1 MVYLFLLQDQV
12 PLQQREQQQL
22 EWTAYLLAR
31 APATLLDELEHCF
44 RQWLLQHSEE
54 IQQDDS
60 ATALLTNLLQT
71 LGWFE
76 FAFVQQPLQK
86 AVAFRIQ
93 QIARDLIQGDYET
106 PNLLQ
111 VLLSEC
117 QQAIPST
124 LQQINLEEN
133 VRSLFGQVRLEELFE
148 MVADYPDSKP
158 AVQDLQTLCLSS
170 PRFAQQL
177 TQSLKQTLIRRLCH
191 PGAETTQIM
200 QMYIHTIHCLRVW
213 GLSSAAVTTPVRT
226 YLREQRSDTV
236 RCIITS
242 LTTGDLYEE
251 LRKPQALEHMVED
264 EDDEEEPPTM
274 EWQPKPSIFHPVAGH
289 DSEDILALLVS
300 IYGSKEVFVNEY
312 RLMLADKLLNQ
323 MDYQTDSSVHTL
335 ELLKLRFGEQSMR
348 HCEVMVKDIDDSKRT
363 NAQIKEELRDSV
375 VDSVIVSHIFWPKLQ
390 KERLQHHP
398 RLQTPLD
405 EYNRVFS
412 RLKNPRQLVW
422 FSQLGTVDIELDVL
436 DKGGE
441 IVLKKFS
448 CTPLQVTLLLHFED
462 QSIWKLSDLSNET
475 SVPENVLQKR
485 LSYWIGH
492 RIIRHTDADTYE
504 IVLPTEHHHHEN
516 AETPE
521 DHHMHSDEGNSSAV
535 SLTAH
540 EDEEMQVFESYVVGM
555 LTNMGSLPLARI
567 HQMLKM
573 FVTGSEVV
581 VKDPTPQQLAQF
593 LQKLVAQNKLECG
606 PDGMYK
612 LYGK

>member
-1 MVYLFLLQDQV
+1 MQ
-12 PLQQREQQQL
+12 E
-22 EWTAYLLAR
+22 
-31 APATLLDELEHCF
+31 
-44 RQWLLQHSEE
+44 
-54 IQQDDS
+54 DDS
-60 ATALLTNLLQT
+60 ATAPLTSLLQT
-71 LGWFE
+71 LGWFD
-76 FAFVQQPLQK
+76 FAFVQKPLQK

-133 VRSLFGQVRLEELFE
+133 VRSVFGQVRLDELFE
-148 MVADYPDSKP
+148 MVADYPDSQP
-158 AVQDLQTLCLSS
+158 AVQDLQTLCRSS

-177 TQSLKQTLIRRLCH
+177 THSLKQTLIRRLCH

-251 LRKPQALEHMVED
+251 LRKPQPLEHMVED

-289 DSEDILALLVS
+289 DSEDILALLIS

-422 FSQLGTVDIELDVL
+422 FSQLGTVDIELDVF

-441 IVLKKFS
+441 IVTKNFS
-448 CTPLQVTLLLHFED
+448 CPPLQVTLLLHFED
-462 QSIWKLSDLSNET
+462 QPIWKLSDLSNET
-475 SVPENVLQKR
+475 GVPENLLQKR
-485 LSYWIGH
+485 LSYWVGH
-492 RIIRHTDADTYE
+492 RIIRHTDADIYE
-504 IVLPTEHHHHEN
+504 LVLPTEHHHHEN
-516 AETPE
+516 TETAE
-521 DHHMHSDEGNSSAV
+521 DHHMHADEGNSSAV

>member
-1 MVYLFLLQDQV
+1 MHTCIQQEQV
-12 PLQQREQQQL
+12 PLQQRETQQL
-22 EWTAYLLAR
+22 TWTAHLLAH
-31 APATLLDELEHCF
+31 APSTFIDDLELCF
-44 RQWLLQHSEE
+44 RQWLETDSEQE
-54 IQQDDS
+54 EY
-60 ATALLTNLLQT
+60 TGALLTNLFET
-71 LGWFE
+71 LGWE
-76 FAFVQQPLQK
+76 DFAFVQGPLQK
-86 AVAFRIQ
+86 ALAFRVQ
-93 QIARDLIQGDYET
+93 QITRALIQGDYET
-106 PNLLQ
+106 PHLLQ
-111 VLLSEC
+111 AVFREC
-117 QQAIPST
+117 QQTIPSAL
-124 LQQINLEEN
+124 LQRRKVDLESQ
-133 VRSLFGQVRLEELFE
+133 VRFVFGQVRLEELFE
-148 MVADYPDSKP
+148 MVADYPDSQP
-158 AVQDLQTLCLSS
+158 AVRDLQTLCQEDQQ
-170 PRFAQQL
+170 FAQQL
-177 TQSLKQTLIRRLCH
+177 TQSLRQTLVRRLCH

-200 QMYIHTIHCLRVW
+200 QVYIHTIHCLRVW

-251 LRKPQALEHMVED
+251 LRKPQALEHMIED
-264 EDDEEEPPTM
+264 EDDEEEPPTL
-274 EWQPKPSIFHPVAGH
+274 EWQPKPSIFQPVAGN

-312 RLMLADKLLNQ
+312 RLMLADKLLHQ
-323 MDYQTDSSVHTL
+323 LDYQTDSSVHTL

-363 NAQIKEELRDSV
+363 NTQIKEELKGSSV

-405 EYNRVFS
+405 EFNQAYS

-422 FSQLGTVDIELDVL
+422 FAQLGTVEIELDVL
-436 DKGGE
+436 DQDGKVVTKE
-441 IVLKKFS
+441 FS
-448 CTPLQVTLLLHFED
+448 CTPLQATLILHFED
-462 QSIWKLSDLSNET
+462 QPVWKLSDLSNET

-485 LSYWIGH
+485 LSYWIGQ
-492 RIIRHTDADTYE
+492 RILRQTDADTYE
-504 IVLPTEHHHHEN
+504 LVVPSEQHHDK
-516 AETPE
+516 ADTAY
-521 DHHMHSDEGNSSAV
+521 DHHMEEGHNNSAV

-555 LTNMGSLPLARI
+555 LTNMGALPLARI

-573 FVTGSEVV
+573 FVTGSDVV
-581 VKDPTPQQLAQF
+581 VKDPTAQQLAQF